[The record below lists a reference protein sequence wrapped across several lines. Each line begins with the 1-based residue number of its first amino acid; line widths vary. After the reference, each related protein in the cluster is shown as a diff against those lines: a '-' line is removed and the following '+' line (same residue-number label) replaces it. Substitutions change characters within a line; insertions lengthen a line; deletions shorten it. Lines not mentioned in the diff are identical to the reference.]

1 MHHTGNLLKFSAAD
15 AKVFFLTK
23 RIRVKFKNLMNHWVA
38 KGIAKSSKKEKR
50 LYEKYLKKS
59 TLENKKIYRNYKS
72 LFDSIKKKSKKL
84 YYFEQLL
91 KLQKNAKQ
99 ECKVMKE
106 TIGKAKLHT
115 SHFPK
120 KLPVNKINLFDKAD
134 IANELNKFFA
144 NIGIEL
150 ASQIPIS
157 KTAFETYVE
166 TVNSTIDS
174 NPHSINELKDA
185 IISLKISKSLGYDE
199 VRFNVVKK
207 CFDELYDRINFIFEL
222 SLENGI
228 FLDDL
233 KISRVTHVF
242 KGEDRS
248 KLRHYS
254 PISML
259 PYFSKILERIMYNP
273 IYPIYKYLLENK
285 ILYPKQ
291 LRFHLAN

>member
-1 MHHTGNLLKFSAAD
+1 
-15 AKVFFLTK
+15 
-23 RIRVKFKNLMNHWVA
+23 MNHWIA

-84 YYFEQLL
+84 YYLEQLL

-166 TVNSTIDS
+166 TVNSTMDS
-174 NPHSINELKDA
+174 IPHSINELKDA

-233 KISRVTHVF
+233 KIARVTHVF

-248 KLRHYS
+248 KSRHYS

>member
-38 KGIAKSSKKEKR
+38 KGTAKSSKKEKR

-115 SHFPK
+115 SHFLK

-233 KISRVTHVF
+233 KIARVTHVF